1 VIVSGLL
8 QILLKLHTCFYI
20 ELKVH
25 VRLQYVHS
33 KFQEGYIYFVSY
45 ACTTMIST
53 MYRYVIPF
61 FVENVFKSHM
71 ILQKKRKTTPE
82 QSWGWT
88 KLKWRLS
95 SVCCRL
101 CDGAILSGAIIL
113 FYGPQPFI
121 LHVYIYILWQ
131 DIVWRIKEV
140 NMTLNVKVIQLFYII
155 RCKTCLLLDVH
166 VL

>member
-101 CDGAILSGAIIL
+101 WWRNFVRCNYFVLWPTTIYFACI
-113 FYGPQPFI
+113 
-121 LHVYIYILWQ
+121 YIYIMTRHSVAYKRGQ
-131 DIVWRIKEV
+131 HDIECQGH
-140 NMTLNVKVIQLFYII
+140 TII
-155 RCKTCLLLDVH
+155 LYYPM
-166 VL
+166 

>member
-1 VIVSGLL
+1 MIVSGLL
-8 QILLKLHTCFYI
+8 QILLKLHTWFYI

-71 ILQKKRKTTPE
+71 ILQKKKKKNPE

-95 SVCCRL
+95 SVCRRL
-101 CDGAILSGAIIL
+101 CDGAILSGAKL
-113 FYGPQPFI
+113 FCFMAHNH
-121 LHVYIYILWQ
+121 LFCMYIYI
-131 DIVWRIKEV
+131 
-140 NMTLNVKVIQLFYII
+140 YIYYD
-155 RCKTCLLLDVH
+155 KT
-166 VL
+166 